1 MKTRW
6 LSTALM
12 VAGALLLVTSG
23 GYFGLVAYARHDA
36 ANFVNE
42 ELPREQRPSAHPEAG
57 LLLGS
62 SAVDDTFTEVI
73 PRTYSA
79 PYAFVVPSIG
89 VESSVVPV
97 GIIVN
102 KDGELEWETPKHAV
116 GHHAGTANPGLSGN
130 VVLSG
135 HISSPIRR
143 EGNVFNRL
151 PQVKLGDEVV
161 VTTTE
166 GVYTYQVVSR
176 RVVEPTEISVLDPT
190 DTPTLTL
197 VTCYPDLIY
206 PHRLVLRA
214 EPVSFAPHPG

>member
-12 VAGALLLVTSG
+12 VVGALLLLTSG

-36 ANFVNE
+36 ANFPNE
-42 ELPREQRPSAHPEAG
+42 ELPRDQRPSAHPEIG
-57 LLLGS
+57 LLLDLARLDDGT
-62 SAVDDTFTEVI
+62 AVTPRASPPPDTIVI
-73 PRTYSA
+73 PI
-79 PYAFVVPSIG
+79 IG
-89 VESSVVPV
+89 VESPVVPA
-97 GIIVN
+97 GIVVN

-116 GHHAGTANPGLSGN
+116 GHHAGTATPGVLGN

-151 PQVKLGDEVV
+151 PEVRLGAEVV
-161 VTTTE
+161 LTTSE

-190 DTPTLTL
+190 DTHILTL
-197 VTCYPDLIY
+197 LTCYPDLIY
-206 PHRLVLRA
+206 THRLVLRA
-214 EPVSFAPHPG
+214 EPVSFTRHAG

>member
-1 MKTRW
+1 MKARW
-6 LSTALM
+6 LGTILM
-12 VAGALLLVTSG
+12 VVGALLLVASG
-23 GYFGLVAYARHDA
+23 GYYGLVAYARHDA
-36 ANFVNE
+36 ANFPNE
-42 ELPREQRPSAHPEAG
+42 ELPREQRPSAHPEVG
-57 LLLGS
+57 VLTDSGDPLQPV
-62 SAVDDTFTEVI
+62 AVVAHRSYPAPDAIVI
-73 PRTYSA
+73 
-79 PYAFVVPSIG
+79 PSIG
-89 VESSVVPV
+89 VESPVVPV
-97 GIIVN
+97 GIVVN

-116 GHHAGTANPGLSGN
+116 GHHAGTATPGVWGN

-161 VTTTE
+161 LTTAE

-197 VTCYPDLIY
+197 LTCYPDLIY
-206 PHRLVLRA
+206 THRLVLRA
-214 EPVSFAPHPG
+214 EPVSHTPHPG